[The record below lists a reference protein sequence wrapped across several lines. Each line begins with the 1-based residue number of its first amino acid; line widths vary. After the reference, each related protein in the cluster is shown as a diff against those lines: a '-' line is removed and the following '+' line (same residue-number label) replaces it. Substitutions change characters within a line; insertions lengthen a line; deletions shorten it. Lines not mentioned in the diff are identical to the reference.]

1 MAEKKHASQPI
12 AGTDK
17 ELPWLVQDVNR
28 AAQILTGLSLSSL
41 AQAALII
48 RNGELWAYAGQLPQE
63 AASELGKAVVRYWDN
78 KGEGD
83 LVRYIRLGDNSTEQ
97 LMYATRLAKGMV
109 LSLVFDSETPFST
122 IRMQTAELVRSLS
135 LSPEEEGEM
144 EADAVVST
152 PGNGENTPSKILNAT
167 SPRSIKDFETTEKET
182 DDSAP
187 ESPIDAHS
195 TYSFPKTI
203 FNRKT
208 SSENSFSDVNPSI
221 LSGKGNFTNTQ
232 PNPPSDFSR
241 HVIFEP
247 DSQVLYNLD
256 YACLLIPRLPSHFL
270 KGDLAERLREWVPTL
285 CVAFAWRLEYLS
297 VNPEYLQWIVN
308 VPPTSAPGYIIR
320 IVRQHISE
328 KIFNEFPRVK
338 DENPSG
344 EFWAPGYVLMGGNHP
359 HPAQL
364 VKDFIQQTR
373 LQQGIS

>member
-1 MAEKKHASQPI
+1 MVEKKHASQPI

-63 AASELGKAVVRYWDN
+63 AASELGKAVVRYWDS

-122 IRMQTAELVRSLS
+122 IRTQTAELVRSLS
-135 LSPEEEGEM
+135 LSPEEEGDMEDEM
-144 EADAVVST
+144 VDST
-152 PGNGENTPSKILNAT
+152 PKNGDKAPASFSNVPSSGPIEGLEL
-167 SPRSIKDFETTEKET
+167 SQEET
-182 DDSAP
+182 DDSTP
-187 ESPIDAHS
+187 SSPIDTHS
-195 TYSFPKTI
+195 TYSFPRTL

-208 SSENSFSDVNPSI
+208 SSENSFGDINQSTLPE
-221 LSGKGNFTNTQ
+221 KENFTTTNT
-232 PNPPSDFSR
+232 NTSSEIGR

-256 YACLLIPRLPSHFL
+256 YACLMIPRLPTHFL
-270 KGDLAERLREWVPTL
+270 KGDLAERLKEWVPTL

-297 VNPEYLQWIVN
+297 VYPEYLQWIVN
-308 VPPTSAPGYIIR
+308 VPPTSAPGYIMR

-328 KIFNEFPRVK
+328 KIFNEFPRLK

-344 EFWAPGYVLMGGNHP
+344 DFWAPGYVLMGGNHP

-373 LQQGIS
+373 MQQGIS